1 MNNNS
6 GIIRSFI
13 NLRALKAAAIA
24 CEKDKSRPYLNGVFV
39 KTIGDTVR
47 YVATDGHRM
56 IILRQQKVFH
66 PYTNEFVPEDI
77 DGIIIPLGDIKNIK
91 LEKNNDYAEISIN
104 GDLYSIRQNLK
115 TIDGLLI
122 KSTFPDY
129 ERLIPRGNLS
139 PKSKNDI
146 PQFNARYLADFQK
159 AGEILC
165 EGNEK
170 IFARITHGRAAQPAL
185 IDFVGRLGIVEGF
198 GVIMPVRCSIE
209 LTSAPKW
216 LDDDHPKPKRGK

>member
-13 NLRALKAAAIA
+13 NLRALKAAAVA
-24 CEKDKSRPYLNGVFV
+24 CAKDKSRPYLNGVYV

-56 IILRQQKVFH
+56 IILRQCKIH
-66 PYTNEFVPEDI
+66 EPETNKFVPEDI
-77 DGIIIPLGDIKNIK
+77 DGIIIPLNDIKNIK

-129 ERLIPRGNLS
+129 ERLIPRGKLS
-139 PKSKNDI
+139 PKSKNNI

-165 EGNEK
+165 ERNEK
-170 IFARITHGRAAQPAL
+170 IFVKITHGRSAQPSL
-185 IDFVGRLGIVEGF
+185 IDFVGKLGDVEGF
-198 GVIMPVRCSIE
+198 GVIMPFRFSIE
-209 LTSAPKW
+209 LKSAPKW
-216 LDDDHPKPKRGK
+216 LDDDHPKPNEGE

>member
-6 GIIRSFI
+6 GIIRSLI

-24 CEKDKSRPYLNGVFV
+24 CAKDKSRPYLNGVYV

-56 IILRQQKVFH
+56 IILRQCKIH
-66 PYTNEFVPEDI
+66 EPETNKFVPEDI
-77 DGIIIPLGDIKNIK
+77 DGIIIPLDDIKNIRLK
-91 LEKNNDYAEISIN
+91 KNNNYAEILIN
-104 GDLYSIRQNLK
+104 GELYSIKQGLK

-129 ERLIPRGNLS
+129 ERLIPRGRLS

-165 EGNEK
+165 KGNENILVK
-170 IFARITHGRAAQPAL
+170 ITHGRAEQPTL
-185 IDFVGRLGIVEGF
+185 IDFVSKLGNVDGF
-198 GVIMPVRCSIE
+198 GVIMPFRCSIE

-216 LDDDHPKPKRGK
+216 LDDDHPKPKEGE